1 MEKFKQDV
9 AQKLM
14 AIKAQK
20 KQAPQAVAQKPVA
33 APAPV
38 QTVAAPPK

>member
-20 KQAPQAVAQKPVA
+20 KQAPAAVIHTPVFD
-33 APAPV
+33 PESL
-38 QTVAAPPK
+38 K